1 MLDSTPLN
9 NSKFSFSVLRESNR
23 AEEQR
28 KRSSSLHGASTKING
43 NANHR
48 HSHPN
53 QKNIQAVA
61 LPTSRNNRQVHPS
74 SSERAIKENLLP
86 AGPSKNNIN
95 SAITAKKI
103 QPQNNLGVAMRKS
116 PHRATVTKRTR
127 TFMVEGVEV
136 TSTTMHVLDEKQNY
150 ELRLF
155 TY

>member
-1 MLDSTPLN
+1 MNL
-9 NSKFSFSVLRESNR
+9 VLRESNR

-43 NANHR
+43 NANQR

-53 QKNIQAVA
+53 QKIVQTVA
-61 LPTSRNNRQVHPS
+61 PTSSSRSNRQVHPS

-86 AGPSKNNIN
+86 AGPSKQNNQN
-95 SAITAKKI
+95 TVITAQKTQQK
-103 QPQNNLGVAMRKS
+103 PQNIGVAMRKS
-116 PHRATVTKRTR
+116 PHRATVTKKTR

-150 ELRLF
+150 ELR
-155 TY
+155 